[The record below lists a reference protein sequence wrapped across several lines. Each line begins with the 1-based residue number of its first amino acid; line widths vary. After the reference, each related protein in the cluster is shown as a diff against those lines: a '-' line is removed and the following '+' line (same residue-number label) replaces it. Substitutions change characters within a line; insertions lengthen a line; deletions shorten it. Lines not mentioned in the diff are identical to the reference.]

1 MNVCL
6 ADAEKKL
13 FLSQTPQPIPQSNF
27 INFSLPSE
35 NGECQDNEIIKLGCL
50 FIFFERVIPVAS
62 FIRLAARVEV
72 AVAEEGKLARYK
84 TALEQIALGKMA
96 SISW

>member
-1 MNVCL
+1 M
-6 ADAEKKL
+6 
-13 FLSQTPQPIPQSNF
+13 FIPAN
-27 INFSLPSE
+27 
-35 NGECQDNEIIKLGCL
+35 K
-50 FIFFERVIPVAS
+50 RPVAS